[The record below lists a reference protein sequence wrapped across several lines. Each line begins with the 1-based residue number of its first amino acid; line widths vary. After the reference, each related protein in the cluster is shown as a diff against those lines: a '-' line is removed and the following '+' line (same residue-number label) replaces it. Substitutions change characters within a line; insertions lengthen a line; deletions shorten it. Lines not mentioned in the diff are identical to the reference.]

1 MTYKVR
7 WTQGRE
13 VWVRDLAGYSGKYV
27 VFLGKHYAS
36 LQPEILMLLVK
47 CQGSLMKC
55 WGVTSRWTGIPGGG
69 GNTTSRSMRR
79 KQRYNQAGWAT
90 VSLETHPLIVIRVSQ
105 CGRGPK
111 IQRNIEFVVNILVF
125 MFSSWQAEQ

>member
-47 CQGSLMKC
+47 CQG
-55 WGVTSRWTGIPGGG
+55 R
-69 GNTTSRSMRR
+69 
-79 KQRYNQAGWAT
+79 AT
-90 VSLETHPLIVIRVSQ
+90 VSLETHPLIVMRVSQ
-105 CGRGPK
+105 CGHGPK
-111 IQRNIEFVVNILVF
+111 IQRNIEFFVNILVF
-125 MFSSWQAEQ
+125 MFSSWQVE